1 MDFAFLNNAESF
13 DIFPM
18 LISKFSFSNND
29 FFVCKEWT
37 IENFN
42 KFEEFD
48 ELLKKE
54 EKPITFNITIDN
66 SKELKLF
73 KDAKNKKEEDIIVD
87 KNYVEAIQLKV
98 KENIYSKRPFKEK
111 KLLGRKKKAYEGLGE
126 HNKFSNDN
134 IIRKI
139 KYVILHKIK
148 YKIVNVLKNLNFLF
162 SNKILFN
169 Y

>member
-13 DIFPM
+13 DTFPM
-18 LISKFSFSNND
+18 LNSKFSFSNND

-54 EKPITFNITIDN
+54 EKPISFNITIDN

-73 KDAKNKKEEDIIVD
+73 KDAKH
-87 KNYVEAIQLKV
+87 
-98 KENIYSKRPFKEK
+98 
-111 KLLGRKKKAYEGLGE
+111 KKK
-126 HNKFSNDN
+126 
-134 IIRKI
+134 
-139 KYVILHKIK
+139 
-148 YKIVNVLKNLNFLF
+148 
-162 SNKILFN
+162 KILL
-169 Y
+169 

>member
-13 DIFPM
+13 DTFPM
-18 LISKFSFSNND
+18 LNSKFSFSNND
-29 FFVCKEWT
+29 FFVYKEWT

-54 EKPITFNITIDN
+54 EKPISFNITIDN

-73 KDAKNKKEEDIIVD
+73 KDAKNKKKEDIIVD

-111 KLLGRKKKAYEGLGE
+111 KLLGRKKRLMK
-126 HNKFSNDN
+126 D
-134 IIRKI
+134 
-139 KYVILHKIK
+139 
-148 YKIVNVLKNLNFLF
+148 
-162 SNKILFN
+162 
-169 Y
+169 

>member
-13 DIFPM
+13 DTFPM
-18 LISKFSFSNND
+18 LNLKFSFSNND
-29 FFVCKEWT
+29 FFVYKEWT

-98 KENIYSKRPFKEK
+98 KENICSKRPFKEK
-111 KLLGRKKKAYEGLGE
+111 KVLGR
-126 HNKFSNDN
+126 
-134 IIRKI
+134 I
-139 KYVILHKIK
+139 KRLMKD
-148 YKIVNVLKNLNFLF
+148 
-162 SNKILFN
+162 
-169 Y
+169 

>member
-13 DIFPM
+13 DTFPM
-18 LISKFSFSNND
+18 LNSKFSFSNND
-29 FFVCKEWT
+29 FFVYKEWT

-98 KENIYSKRPFKEK
+98 KENICSKRPFKEK
-111 KLLGRKKKAYEGLGE
+111 KVLGR
-126 HNKFSNDN
+126 
-134 IIRKI
+134 I
-139 KYVILHKIK
+139 KRLMKD
-148 YKIVNVLKNLNFLF
+148 
-162 SNKILFN
+162 
-169 Y
+169 

>member
-1 MDFAFLNNAESF
+1 MDFAFLNKAESF
-13 DIFPM
+13 DTFPK
-18 LISKFSFSNND
+18 LNSKFSFSNND
-29 FFVCKEWT
+29 FFVYKEWT

-54 EKPITFNITIDN
+54 EKPISFNITIDN

-73 KDAKNKKEEDIIVD
+73 KDIKNKKEEEIIVD

-111 KLLGRKKKAYEGLGE
+111 KLLGRKKRLMK
-126 HNKFSNDN
+126 D
-134 IIRKI
+134 
-139 KYVILHKIK
+139 
-148 YKIVNVLKNLNFLF
+148 
-162 SNKILFN
+162 
-169 Y
+169 

>member
-13 DIFPM
+13 DTFPM
-18 LISKFSFSNND
+18 LNSKFSFSNND
-29 FFVCKEWT
+29 FFVYKEWT

-54 EKPITFNITIDN
+54 EKPISFNITIDN

-111 KLLGRKKKAYEGLGE
+111 KLLGRKKRLMK
-126 HNKFSNDN
+126 D
-134 IIRKI
+134 
-139 KYVILHKIK
+139 
-148 YKIVNVLKNLNFLF
+148 
-162 SNKILFN
+162 
-169 Y
+169 